1 MSVGLLAAISY
12 KKETTWGTAVVPD
25 KSVTVRPTGGM
36 TIKENIALIPGV
48 RGQLQKNLTAI
59 KGKVTYEGNFTLDAF
74 ADHIAYLWL
83 SAMGT
88 DTPATHAGET
98 IVYDHVFTETNPK
111 PSLTIEQAQAE
122 AVYRFAGSIVS
133 QLKVT
138 GKSGEMIAVEPTF
151 MAKTQATATA
161 ITPSFSTVPAF
172 DHSQTVVKI
181 GGSAIGE
188 VESFEL
194 TYKNGLEMVHALG
207 SVEPSYASISGGS
220 EVSGKIEVYL
230 DTTTNTRLTN
240 YVAGTA
246 ESIEIICTGA
256 ATIGTGAHYV
266 LDITIPKAFYTAV
279 TAPITNSHNLLTI
292 EFNGVYDTATSKLL
306 GVTVTN
312 LTATLA

>member
-12 KKETTWGTAVVPD
+12 KKETTWGIAVVPD
-25 KSVTVRPTGGM
+25 KSITVRPSGGM
-36 TIKENIALIPGV
+36 NIKENLALIPGV

-59 KGKVTYEGNFTLDAF
+59 KGKVSYEGNYSLDAF
-74 ADHIAYLWL
+74 ADHMAYLWL

-98 IVYDHVFTETNPK
+98 IVYDHVFTETTPK

-122 AVYRFAGSIVS
+122 AVYRYAGCIVS

-138 GKSGEMIAVEPTF
+138 GKSGEMVEIEPSF
-151 MAKTQATATA
+151 MAKTQATSTA
-161 ITPSFSTVPAF
+161 ITPSFSTTPAF

-188 VESFEL
+188 VQSFEL
-194 TYKNGLEMVHALG
+194 TYKNGLEMVYALG
-207 SVEPSYASISGGS
+207 NVEPSYASISGGS
-220 EVSGKIEVYL
+220 EVSGKIEAYL
-230 DTTTNTRLTN
+230 DATTLSRFTN

-246 ESIEIICTGA
+246 ESIEIICTGVG
-256 ATIGTGAHYV
+256 TIGSSSHYV
-266 LDITIPKAFYTAV
+266 LDITIPKAYYTAV
-279 TAPITNSHNLLTI
+279 QVPVTNSHNVLTI

-312 LTATLA
+312 LAATLA